1 MSDPSGFT
9 IVTVNAPTVTETL
22 AILVTSEMD
31 AQQGRA
37 MTTAMDKHQ
46 RRANRILRN
55 FGHYVDEAAAQS
67 SLDTPTIARTKPKAW
82 ARLRQKVA
90 RRLFAKGKVGK

>member
-31 AQQGRA
+31 AQQARA
-37 MTTAMDKHQ
+37 EGILADFAAEVNAATAEPPDLHELYAALGLAAAACIAGGWTQ
-46 RRANRILRN
+46 AQTDEL
-55 FGHYVDEAAAQS
+55 EAAYAALQREA
-67 SLDTPTIARTKPKAW
+67 LGLP
-82 ARLRQKVA
+82 
-90 RRLFAKGKVGK
+90 

>member
-31 AQQGRA
+31 AQQA
-37 MTTAMDKHQ
+37 
-46 RRANRILRN
+46 RANRILRN

-90 RRLFAKGKVGK
+90 RRLFEKGKVGK